1 MAKRTGTAPQS
12 RAPVPVKGE
21 RGAKAGRGVA
31 KPVRGVQIGKKKPG
45 IGALTAQQRGTP
57 RDRR

>member
-45 IGALTAQQRGTP
+45 IGARSAQQLGTP
-57 RDRR
+57 RDCC